1 MTLSPE
7 YRVICDFMHY
17 AFRPSLDKAKVVAN
31 MYQEI
36 LTDDGVEVFDW
47 RDYNSARL
55 LAAKILREKFEARGI
70 EKIKIGVTAGMDSR
84 GLLGAVLDVLP
95 PENIIAFTKGQAGNK
110 DFERARFFTEHI
122 LPHHYLIGTAD
133 GEYTVENWIKR
144 FQSRPQGVAGS
155 FYGISLQTN
164 DPLKQHGWLPSI
176 SGFLGDATSGKRLN
190 GVVHE
195 TWDEALAAF
204 VHKNEVFR
212 PSSKRVISSMLP
224 DEYDP
229 YHLMPKKPLL
239 ARNLIGFDDQLDL
252 CFRQYQRVGVGFLPD
267 SKTFNVSAEGQVNR
281 NSHQVTVYD
290 DPRWQKSYFTMPP
303 EERLFQKHY
312 KQMLKSNF
320 PEIFLDLVN
329 PEDPRFAP
337 EPVPETP
344 KDRLK
349 QSAKTALHTNW
360 EALWLENENFNEFA
374 RGLIR
379 SLAERRVL
387 YWLDP
392 LALMEEFD
400 KDILG
405 LGKILWCLCSVE
417 LNLQAGRLPLP
428 DVAHVNVPRGAG
440 LVESS

>member
-7 YRVICDFMHY
+7 YRAICDFMHY

-36 LTDDGVEVFDW
+36 LTDPDVEVFDW
-47 RDYNSARL
+47 RDYRSARV

-70 EKIKIGVTAGMDSR
+70 DKIKIGVTAGMDSR

-110 DFERARFFTEHI
+110 DFERARFFTEKI

-133 GEYTVENWIKR
+133 GEYTIENWIKR
-144 FQSRPQGVAGS
+144 FQSRPMGVTGS
-155 FYGISLQTN
+155 FYGISRQTN
-164 DPLKQHGWLPSI
+164 DPLKKYGWLPSI
-176 SGFLGDATSGKRLN
+176 SGFLGDATSGKRLD
-190 GVVHE
+190 GVINE
-195 TWDEALAAF
+195 TWDDALARF

-224 DEYDP
+224 KEYDP
-229 YHLMPKKPLL
+229 FHIVPNTPLVAKELMS
-239 ARNLIGFDDQLDL
+239 FDDQLDF
-252 CFRQYQRVGVGFLPD
+252 CYRQYQRVGVGFLPD
-267 SKTFNVSAEGQVNR
+267 DKTFNVSAQGQTNR
-281 NSHQVTVYD
+281 NSHQFTVYD
-290 DPRWQKSYFTMPP
+290 DPRWQKSYLMMPL

-312 KQMLKSNF
+312 KLMLKNNF
-320 PEIFLDLVN
+320 PHIFLDLVN
-329 PEDPRFAP
+329 PEDPRFSP
-337 EPVPETP
+337 DPIPETP
-344 KDRLK
+344 KERLQ

-360 EALWLENENFNEFA
+360 EALWLENENFHQFA
-374 RGLIR
+374 TELIS
-379 SLAERRVL
+379 SLARRKIL

-392 LALMEEFD
+392 MGLMEEFE

-417 LNLQAGRLPLP
+417 LNLRAGRLPMP
-428 DVAHVNVPRGAG
+428 EKVKTY
-440 LVESS
+440 S